1 MKIGLVYYSR
11 TGSTEQ
17 VAKIL
22 EEKFKEKKAEVD
34 LIQIE
39 HAKKPGFFAA
49 GRSAMKQE
57 ELPIKN
63 TSFDMKK
70 YDFIITGSP
79 TWGGNP
85 PPFIKSFINKAQN
98 VKGKKAAI
106 FNTGMS
112 PIDKRENIIEVIKN
126 DLEKVGM
133 KTTDNYL
140 ALKTK
145 KGKIIDGQD
154 NIDNF
159 VNTILK
165 K

>member
-1 MKIGLVYYSR
+1 MKIGIVYYSR
-11 TGSTEQ
+11 TGHTKK

-22 EEKFKEKKAEVD
+22 EEKLKEKKAQVD
-34 LIQIE
+34 LIEIE
-39 HAKKPGFFAA
+39 HVKKPGFFAA
-49 GRSAMKQE
+49 GRAAMKQQ

-63 TSFDMKK
+63 TSFDMKE

-85 PPFIKSFINKAQN
+85 SPFIKSFMDKAEN
-98 VKGKKAAI
+98 VKGKRAAI

-112 PIDKRENIIEVIKN
+112 PIDKRENLIGIIKN
-126 DLEKVGM
+126 DLERVGM
-133 KTTDNYL
+133 KTIDKYL
-140 ALKTK
+140 ALQMK
-145 KGKIIDGQD
+145 KENIVDGED